1 MKNYT
6 LITSCLNSIETIE
19 KTVESVLIQKYLPK
33 QYIFVDGGSTDG
45 TLNYIA
51 SKEKLLRSL
60 GIDLLLINQ
69 NSKGGIY
76 ESFNL
81 GLNSVDKD
89 SSYIFILNSDDWYT
103 KDTTKYVFDF
113 FSKNEST
120 EILCGASKD
129 FYENNKT
136 SISFNKNLKFFPFLM
151 PIIHPACF
159 IRKIVYDKVGQF
171 NCNYRV
177 SGDYDFLFRAYKA
190 EYNFKFTRK
199 ILVKRLM
206 GGYADSN
213 KEKARIETYNIGSI
227 HSKTKILPLL
237 AYFLRKTLK
246 R

>member
-81 GLNSVDKD
+81 GLNSVYKD

-103 KDTTKYVFDF
+103 KDTTKYVFDV
-113 FSKNEST
+113 FSKNESI
-120 EILCGASKD
+120 EIICGASKD

-136 SISFNKNLKFFPFLM
+136 SISFNKNLNFFPFFG
-151 PIIHPACF
+151 PIPISLSSN
-159 IRKIVYDKVGQF
+159 I
-171 NCNYRV
+171 
-177 SGDYDFLFRAYKA
+177 
-190 EYNFKFTRK
+190 FK
-199 ILVKRLM
+199 
-206 GGYADSN
+206 D
-213 KEKARIETYNIGSI
+213 
-227 HSKTKILPLL
+227 LP
-237 AYFLRKTLK
+237 
-246 R
+246 